1 MKRKRIPD
9 EFKVY
14 FWDCKFK
21 DLDMRKHKKF
31 IMERLLNLGSF
42 NTFNWIFNNFK
53 REEVESFLKEHGKIR
68 LSRNSYNFWKFVIR
82 INQLWK

>member
-1 MKRKRIPD
+1 MH
-9 EFKVY
+9 
-14 FWDCKFK
+14 
-21 DLDMRKHKKF
+21 KHKKF

-53 REEVESFLKEHGKIR
+53 REEVASFIEKYGKIR
-68 LSRNSYNFWKFVIR
+68 LSKNSYNFWKFVLG

>member
-1 MKRKRIPD
+1 MKRNKIPD

-21 DLDMRKHKKF
+21 DLDMHKHKKF

-53 REEVESFLKEHGKIR
+53 REEVESFLKEYGKIR
-68 LSRNSYNFWKFVIR
+68 LSRNSYNFWKFVLG